1 MCGSSCLHF
10 YTRTYTAQMLV
21 HMSVVC
27 SIVLGLIFSFSRV
40 FHNIRSVYLTSFVYN
55 VVSSTTFL
63 ASHEISVDARAAQN
77 PAWHWQWDEEGQ
89 NIGHYYN
96 YCWKWR
102 EANLPNEPLVYN
114 HRYLRKYLINVTI
127 ILILGFNVFYVK
139 RLCVRFY

>member
-1 MCGSSCLHF
+1 MSGSSCLHF

-21 HMSVVC
+21 HMPVVC

-63 ASHEISVDARAAQN
+63 ASHEMSVDARAAQN

-89 NIGHYYN
+89 NIGHHYYERN
-96 YCWKWR
+96 RGKIIR
-102 EANLPNEPLVYN
+102 KMN
-114 HRYLRKYLINVTI
+114 HWYIITRLIVKSKS
-127 ILILGFNVFYVK
+127 ILSSLISAWLW
-139 RLCVRFY
+139 